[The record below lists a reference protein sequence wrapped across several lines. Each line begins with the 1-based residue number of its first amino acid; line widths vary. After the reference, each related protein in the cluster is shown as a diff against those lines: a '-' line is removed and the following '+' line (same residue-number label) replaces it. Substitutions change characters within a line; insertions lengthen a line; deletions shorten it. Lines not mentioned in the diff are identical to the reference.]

1 MIQDDIS
8 KIPFEEAEYCVIDV
22 ETTGLSPR
30 YNGII
35 EIGIVKVSGLK
46 IIDTY
51 QSLINPGRAI
61 PYYITSFTGISDD
74 DVYNAPFFEDVADDI
89 LKFISNN
96 VLAGHNFS
104 FDKSFLR
111 KEFIYCQKESP
122 ENLEVCTR
130 KLSKRVFPDLTR
142 RSLSILCSYLG
153 INHFNSHR
161 ALPDAEV
168 TAEVLINILEKL
180 RNNPEIKTVSDL
192 VNYQSVPQIPES
204 RIKISKH
211 LKEDFIS
218 LPDCP
223 GVYYFLNSKK
233 KVIYIGKAKSLK
245 NRVRSYFLLTAD
257 RKAKKIVQQARRIK
271 YDITNSELTALL
283 SESELIKLIN
293 PKHNSQLKQYGN
305 KFFLRVNTAHPFP
318 DLEITNKF
326 DFDGNDYF
334 GLFLTKKKAAVV
346 YEIIKKAFSIRECTY
361 TEFLKGQACFL
372 ADIERCI
379 APCIT
384 KDKIAYKEEMD
395 RVYEFLY
402 GKNQTVLNR
411 LLNKMREYS
420 EKQKY
425 EKAGE
430 TKEVIDLILAQTH
443 KTSLLREPVNSA
455 NVLFVV
461 TEKFGKD
468 YILMLQG
475 KIYIK
480 EYTAVKSYNF
490 DDALEDFFSGTIS
503 TDSFPDEEDLEKMKI
518 TLNWIVKNRNKVK
531 IFYLKEYQSKE
542 ELFRKVS
549 SLNFSAESHPV
560 GSTFDIRDFVETN
573 PRESV

>member
-1 MIQDDIS
+1 MISEDIF
-8 KIPFEEAEYCVIDV
+8 KIPFKEAEYCVIDV

-35 EIGIVKVSGLK
+35 EIGIVKVAGLK
-46 IIDTY
+46 IVDTY
-51 QSLINPGRAI
+51 QSLINPGRTI

-74 DVYNAPFFEDVADDI
+74 DVYNAPFFEDVADEI
-89 LKFISNN
+89 SGFISNS

-104 FDKSFLR
+104 FDKSFIR
-111 KEFIYCQKESP
+111 KEFIYSQRESP
-122 ENLEVCTR
+122 ENPQLCTQR
-130 KLSKRVFPDLTR
+130 LSGRVYPDLRR
-142 RSLSILCSYLG
+142 RSLSILCRYLG
-153 INHFNSHR
+153 INHTNKHR

-168 TAEVLINILEKL
+168 TAKVLIRMLEQLKD
-180 RNNPEIKTVSDL
+180 NPEIKTVEDL
-192 VNYQSVPQIPES
+192 VNFQSMPLINEG

-211 LKEDFIS
+211 LKEDVIS
-218 LPDCP
+218 LPDSP
-223 GVYYFLNSKK
+223 GIYYFLNSKK

-245 NRVRSYFLLTAD
+245 NRVRSYFLLTAH
-257 RKAKKIVQQARRIK
+257 RKAKKIVKQARRIK

-283 SESELIKLIN
+283 SEAELIKLIN
-293 PKHNSQLKQYGN
+293 PKHNSQLKQYGS
-305 KFFLRVNTAHPFP
+305 KYFLRINTTHPFP

-346 YEIIKKAFSIRECTY
+346 YEIIKKAFSIRECTN

-379 APCIT
+379 APCVS
-384 KDKIAYKEEMD
+384 KDKFAYKDEID
-395 RVYEFLY
+395 RAYEFLY

-420 EKQKY
+420 GKQKY

-430 TKEVIDLILAQTH
+430 TKELIDLILSQTH
-443 KTSLLREPVNSA
+443 KTSLLKEPVNAA
-455 NVLFVV
+455 NVLFVIS
-461 TEKFGKD
+461 EKFGKD

-475 KIYIK
+475 RIF
-480 EYTAVKSYNF
+480 VKDNSPGKTFKF
-490 DDALEDFFSGTIS
+490 DTALEDFFNDTINTNS
-503 TDSFPDEEDLEKMKI
+503 IPDEEDLEKMKI

-542 ELFRKVS
+542 ELFSKVS

-560 GSTFDIRDFVETN
+560 ESTFDILDFVGTN
-573 PRESV
+573 P